1 MDADEL
7 LVIVVLAL
15 EHIVQAVDLAN
26 LRHHAVH
33 VANGLLRLG
42 NGLRREATLAEER
55 LKLGKQI
62 DVLVLVVV
70 EVGLELATDVLV
82 AVFEVVE
89 KELQFLL
96 ALAAE
101 RELHLRQGLV
111 DDAGNV
117 LGTVKPVKEVHSLD
131 AMVDFCEKLRDG
143 IGSEIAHFVLQ
154 FVIAETANLIHER
167 LRLFESAPQV
177 KEVGLVFIGIKL
189 LAEHLLVVDVVHEEG
204 VFEVFEL
211 SLYLFL

>member
-1 MDADEL
+1 M
-7 LVIVVLAL
+7 
-15 EHIVQAVDLAN
+15 
-26 LRHHAVH
+26 
-33 VANGLLRLG
+33 
-42 NGLRREATLAEER
+42 
-55 LKLGKQI
+55 
-62 DVLVLVVV
+62 V

-96 ALAAE
+96 AFAAE